1 MASGLSLL
9 LEVDWA
15 SLLKSFYEKVRLKIA
30 CRNPLNIPKE
40 RLYKMNK
47 KLYMV
52 SITMEGHEKD
62 QDAKKKPDG
71 DDDDDDG

>member
-1 MASGLSLL
+1 MASGLCLL

-52 SITMEGHEKD
+52 STTMKGHE
-62 QDAKKKPDG
+62 
-71 DDDDDDG
+71 

>member
-15 SLLKSFYEKVRLKIA
+15 SLLKSFYEKVRSKIA

-52 SITMEGHEKD
+52 SITMEGHE
-62 QDAKKKPDG
+62 
-71 DDDDDDG
+71 

>member
-52 SITMEGHEKD
+52 SITMEGHEQD

-71 DDDDDDG
+71 DDDDDG